1 MKGRRKE
8 ERKSCTS
15 YNNFKNPHLAAGE
28 NYKNLNP
35 RNSLVWL
42 VSWHKKL
49 RLGRPLVSSCL
60 NQLGGILQLLVLM
73 LHGPCPQAK
82 GVYTVAAETLP
93 CRCHVCRCGGCL
105 CVWLAQCGDGKWP
118 SHSGTCTRLYQY
130 STLCYS
136 PLVFQAR
143 SPSFLQSL
151 SLDWCL
157 SKKRGP
163 SGAAQSLAAAHERWI
178 CQQKVAPEKKASSQ
192 FGGLRPGGTN
202 ISDKKCCK
210 SRSLIG
216 LACFLPQKAWNML
229 HGVRLGRPLVSSC
242 LRHADAAWHGPQA
255 KGVYIGQSVSAA
267 MPLPRVWLWRL
278 PLRVADTLWAG
289 QVAEPFRDVCKTV
302 QHALA
307 TLRLR
312 FNQGPQAFSIYTVTV
327 FGLDAFQRNSWSICC
342 WPVHALEAKSSS
354 GSCLRTYPVYSKS
367 LGLST
372 RGLPS
377 LPQKRK
383 ASSEMGPSLVV

>member
-1 MKGRRKE
+1 MNIFSTQVINYCNSIGTPTWGKKAWPPRNCAAQAPPG
-8 ERKSCTS
+8 
-15 YNNFKNPHLAAGE
+15 LAA
-28 NYKNLNP
+28 N
-35 RNSLVWL
+35 
-42 VSWHKKL
+42 
-49 RLGRPLVSSCL
+49 
-60 NQLGGILQLLVLM
+60 
-73 LHGPCPQAK
+73 A
-82 GVYTVAAETLP
+82 
-93 CRCHVCRCGGCL
+93 
-105 CVWLAQCGDGKWP
+105 
-118 SHSGTCTRLYQY
+118 
-130 STLCYS
+130 
-136 PLVFQAR
+136 
-143 SPSFLQSL
+143 SF
-151 SLDWCL
+151 
-157 SKKRGP
+157 KP
-163 SGAAQSLAAAHERWI
+163 
-178 CQQKVAPEKKASSQ
+178 
-192 FGGLRPGGTN
+192 
-202 ISDKKCCK
+202 
-210 SRSLIG
+210 
-216 LACFLPQKAWNML
+216 
-229 HGVRLGRPLVSSC
+229 GRPLVSSC

-342 WPVHALEAKSSS
+342 WPVHALEAKSTS

-372 RGLPS
+372 RRLPR

-383 ASSEMGPSLVV
+383 ASSKMGTSLVV